1 MTTTRRPIMA
11 ITMGD
16 PAGVGPETLIQAIAS
31 KTIYDVCDPFV
42 IGHLDSLE
50 LAAKAMHT
58 DLPPI
63 NLISSVEEAKFEL
76 GTIDL
81 MTTDVENDAVIE
93 YGKVQV
99 PAALRAYSY
108 IERSIELGLEG
119 KIDAVS
125 TTPIN
130 KAALKQAKLPYIGH
144 TEIYQALTKSPYALT
159 MFNVHKLRVF
169 FVSRHVSLREACDLA
184 NRERILDFLKNIHHE
199 FTQLGFEHPSIGVA
213 ALNPHVG
220 EGGMFGTE
228 EIEHIRPAVE
238 DAQALG
244 INAIGPESA
253 DAIFAFNLDGH
264 HDCILSMY
272 HDQGHI
278 ACKTLDFQNA
288 VTITLGLPF
297 IRASVDHG
305 TAFDIA
311 GKGIAQGTSLIES
324 TRVAAEYAQ
333 RKIDHLAAVHAH

>member
-1 MTTTRRPIMA
+1 MSTRKPTMA
-11 ITMGD
+11 ITLGD
-16 PAGVGPETLIQAIAS
+16 PAGIGPETVIQAMAS
-31 KTIYDVCDPFV
+31 QTIYDVCNPFV
-42 IGHLDSLE
+42 IGHLDSIE
-50 LAAKAMHT
+50 AAAHAMGVPVP
-58 DLPPI
+58 DI
-63 NLISSVEEAKFEL
+63 NIISDPDQATYRL
-76 GTIDL
+76 GMIDL
-81 MTTDVENDAVIE
+81 MPTDVCNDAKIE
-93 YGKVQV
+93 YGKIQKE
-99 PAALRAYSY
+99 AALRAYSY
-108 IERSIELGLEG
+108 LERSIELGLAG

-130 KAALKQAKLPYIGH
+130 KAALAAANVPFIGH
-144 TEIYQALTKSPYALT
+144 TEIYQALTHSPYALT

-184 NRERILDFLKNIHHE
+184 NRERILEFLKNIHTE
-199 FTQLGFEHPSIGVA
+199 FTKLGFEHPSIGVA

-220 EGGMFGTE
+220 ENGMFGTE

-288 VTITLGLPF
+288 VTLTLGLPF

-311 GKGIAQGTSLIES
+311 GKGVAQGASLIES
-324 TRVAAEYAQ
+324 TRVAAEFAQ
-333 RKIDHLAAVHAH
+333 RKIDHEAAQAA